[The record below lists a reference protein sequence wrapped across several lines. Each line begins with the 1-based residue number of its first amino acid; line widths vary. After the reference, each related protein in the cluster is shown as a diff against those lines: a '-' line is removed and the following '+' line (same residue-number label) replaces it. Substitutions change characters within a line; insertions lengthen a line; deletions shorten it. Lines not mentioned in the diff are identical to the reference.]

1 MDAMSPA
8 PPRGIGQPPRPARQ
22 GNLARII
29 CSALLVFI
37 GVAAATAI
45 PTYAADPTT
54 GPISRQKTPVA
65 TSTAV
70 AECSETPRPGDLR
83 ATITDQP
90 AATSARFTNRSATCS
105 YQIGL
110 ASYKKFDEN
119 IDHQEL
125 YDHAAATIAP
135 GSTLELAVSNP
146 PCAYQA
152 DAFWGDLITSFA
164 GGARYGRRRL
174 ADSDGGTGYCG
185 AGNPSATPAPTDT
198 PVAATNTPTPVVAPT
213 DTPVPPTATATLP
226 VKQPTDTPVPPT
238 DTPVPP
244 TETALPPAVVPTDTP
259 PPPTETPAPPAVP
272 PVVPTDTPAPPVV
285 ISVPTDTPAPPV
297 VVVVATRPPAP
308 PAATVTHPPPPS
320 NPVRPPSRHPATTR
334 RPTNPPAVTAPVSRA
349 LPLLGTES
357 GPETL
362 PPTGGTSDRSLLP
375 ALLAGVLLSIIGGL
389 MRRHAAQL
397 R

>member
-65 TSTAV
+65 TSTPV

-198 PVAATNTPTPVVAPT
+198 PVAATNTPTLVAPT
-213 DTPVPPTATATLP
+213 DTPVPPTATATPP
-226 VKQPTDTPVPPT
+226 VQQPTDTPVPPT

-272 PVVPTDTPAPPVV
+272 PVVPTDTPAPPVGDQR
-285 ISVPTDTPAPPV
+285 PDRYPGPAG
-297 VVVVATRPPAP
+297 RGRSGD
-308 PAATVTHPPPPS
+308 PPPGPACGHRYQPASAAQPS
-320 NPVRPPSRHPATTR
+320 APAEPASGHHPATHQ
-334 RPTNPPAVTAPVSRA
+334 PPGGDCPGQPGLAAPGHRIRA
-349 LPLLGTES
+349 G
-357 GPETL
+357 
-362 PPTGGTSDRSLLP
+362 DP
-375 ALLAGVLLSIIGGL
+375 AAHRGDE
-389 MRRHAAQL
+389 
-397 R
+397 